1 MAACG
6 TPGRQLGEEGA
17 EATAGQGSKAS
28 PDGSARE
35 TSTGGATG
43 TGGATAAPDAGTAET
58 EGDGGAMPDAPGGA
72 PADAGSMADAGV
84 PIVDSGSAGQDADI
98 DAAVDTGVPD
108 AGADVCVPLTI
119 YGPAPCTDD
128 AACAEE
134 YGEGWY
140 CNRENTFSDGCGG
153 TTTWPVCEQG
163 TVADAGSPDA
173 SVDAGEP
180 DASADAGSPD
190 ASADAADPD
199 ANADA
204 ADPDASVDAGEPD
217 AGADV
222 CVPMAVYGPMPCT
235 DDAGCVEEY
244 GEGWYCD
251 QENTYSDGCGGTT
264 VWPICRQS

>member
-1 MAACG
+1 
-6 TPGRQLGEEGA
+6 
-17 EATAGQGSKAS
+17 
-28 PDGSARE
+28 
-35 TSTGGATG
+35 
-43 TGGATAAPDAGTAET
+43 
-58 EGDGGAMPDAPGGA
+58 
-72 PADAGSMADAGV
+72 MADAGV

-204 ADPDASVDAGEPD
+204 ADPDANADAADPDASVDAGEPD